1 MGVLSHV
8 SDIDEMREH
17 ESALPSRLSWYQD
30 IRLSGR
36 QLARFKILDALELH
50 VRESLR
56 TSFRMGSL
64 PVDVLLSTVAHSSSG
79 GALGHLPL
87 YRRPGCS
94 MKSIPG
100 EAPGGFTLGWEAWGA
115 TAVAGA
121 VDVDIPLRGVGAGL
135 FLSSQHGAKVAMD

>member
-1 MGVLSHV
+1 MGVFSHI

-17 ESALPSRLSWYQD
+17 ESALPSRLSWYHD
-30 IRLSGR
+30 ICLSGR

-64 PVDVLLSTVAHSSSG
+64 PVDVLLSTVAHSNSG

-94 MKSIPG
+94 MNSIPG
-100 EAPGGFTLGWEAWGA
+100 EVAGAFTLGWDSWEAM
-115 TAVAGA
+115 AVAGA
-121 VDVDIPLRGVGAGL
+121 VVIPLRGVGAGL
-135 FLSSQHGAKVAMD
+135 FLSSQHGAAEVAMD

>member
-1 MGVLSHV
+1 MFSHI
-8 SDIDEMREH
+8 SDTDEFRDN

-36 QLARFKILDALELH
+36 QPARFRIPDALELH
-50 VRESLR
+50 DRESLR

-64 PVDVLLSTVAHSSSG
+64 PADVLLSTVAHSSSG
-79 GALGHLPL
+79 GALGHLGL

-94 MKSIPG
+94 MNSIPG
-100 EAPGGFTLGWEAWGA
+100 GTPGCFTPAWEAWGA
-115 TAVAGA
+115 MAVAG
-121 VDVDIPLRGVGAGL
+121 VVGIPLRGVGAGL